1 MSNQAPACAGGISQ
15 GRKSLAALGSG
26 VCAKTEW
33 QSGFSMWKRPLGP
46 LGFSDWSVTLAI
58 SGKSFLADHRIDS
71 ALLVQEICSDRNAL
85 LLLTSVQPRQS
96 SNMVSLKN
104 LRQKSI
110 ARAVSS
116 ESITMVL
123 PSAST
128 SRPPEDHTRGSRQPR
143 L

>member
-1 MSNQAPACAGGISQ
+1 MSYQAPACAGAISQ
-15 GRKSLAALGSG
+15 RRKSLADFGSG
-26 VCAKTEW
+26 GGATIDWDRGV
-33 QSGFSMWKRPLGP
+33 GMWTRPFGP
-46 LGFSDWSVTLAI
+46 FGFSDCSVTLAI

-116 ESITMVL
+116 ESITMGL
-123 PSAST
+123 PPSS
-128 SRPPEDHTRGSRQPR
+128 P
-143 L
+143 